1 MFYRPEIDPH
11 GLPHDPFKACI
22 VPRPIAW
29 VSTRSPAGVR
39 NLAPFSFFNAFSWA
53 PPMVALGMP
62 GRNAEGRAKDTFC
75 NIEDTGEF
83 VVNLASWAQREA
95 VNLSSAQFAPEEDEF
110 EQVSVA
116 SAASRLVGPD
126 RVAEAPVSL
135 ECRHYTNVPLPAR
148 KAGRSNMI
156 VVGEV
161 IGIHIRD
168 DVLTDGRIDLRL
180 MQPVCRLGYRDWA
193 GLGEVV
199 EQLPPERVR
208 I

>member
-11 GLPHDPFKACI
+11 GLPHDPFKACV

-29 VSTRSPAGVR
+29 VSTTSPSGVR

-83 VVNLASWAQREA
+83 VVNLASWSDRVA
-95 VNLSSAQFAPEEDEF
+95 VNQSSARLGPDEDEYD
-110 EQVSVA
+110 VA
-116 SAASRLVGPD
+116 KVGSASSELVRPD
-126 RVAEAPVSL
+126 RVANAPVSL
-135 ECRHYTNVPLPAR
+135 ECRHYDNMVLPAR
-148 KAGRSNMI
+148 KAGTSNMI
-156 VVGEV
+156 VVGQV
-161 IGIHIRD
+161 VGIHIRD
-168 DVLTDGRIDLRL
+168 DVIFDGRINLER

-193 GLGEVV
+193 RLGEVV
-199 EQLPPERVR
+199 EQAPP
-208 I
+208 